1 MNVGPALIKESSEE
15 KLMGAT
21 SDKGFPF
28 ETHTQ
33 QLSIKANQKL
43 QALARIS
50 PFVDSIK
57 LVAITNAFVSSQF
70 SYCPLTWMLHNGE
83 TDRKIN
89 RIHKRALTLADKDN
103 VSTFEYLLAKT
114 TL

>member
-1 MNVGPALIKESSEE
+1 MNVDPALIKESTEE

-21 SDKGFPF
+21 PDKRLPF

-43 QALARIS
+43 QPRARIS

-57 LVAITNAFVSSQF
+57 LVAIMNAFVSSQF
-70 SYCPLTWMLHNGE
+70 SYCPLIWMFHNGK

-89 RIHKRALTLADKDN
+89 RIHERALTLADKDY
-103 VSTFEYLLAKT
+103 VSTFEYLLAK
-114 TL
+114 